1 MTRAMLAAGVVLA
14 LAVSTPALAQGK
26 SPPKK
31 NTAPPSRNE
40 LAAAAPMATSPS
52 SATPLAWVDDA
63 SLLAPGMVALS
74 VSAMRWQGGGLSE
87 VDAPIVDAAFGLT
100 SRVQLSASVPR
111 VVGSADPAGAAG
123 GIGTSFF
130 SAKIAVYEA
139 PNHNFKIAT
148 GPTLQLLGKGIVESL
163 GSQQSRV
170 RWGLPVSAEV
180 SRGTM
185 RLYGGG
191 GYFSP
196 GLWFS
201 GVAAGFAIT
210 DKTNAS
216 VGVSRAW
223 RRTDTPDVLLSERD
237 RKEISGGASYALR
250 PAISVFGS
258 IGRTF
263 ATLEENGAG
272 TSISGGLSIFFAA
285 DTRRP

>member
-1 MTRAMLAAGVVLA
+1 MTRVMLAAGVVLT
-14 LAVSTPALAQGK
+14 LAVSTPVLAQGNSQK
-26 SPPKK
+26 KK
-31 NTAPPSRNE
+31 NPAPPSRNE
-40 LAAAAPMATSPS
+40 LTAAAPIATLATG
-52 SATPLAWVDDA
+52 ATPLAWIDDA

-87 VDAPIVDAAFGLT
+87 VDAPIVDAAFGLAP
-100 SRVQLSASVPR
+100 RVQLSASVPR

-123 GIGTSFF
+123 GVGTSFF

-139 PNHNFKIAT
+139 PAHAFKVAT
-148 GPTLQLLGKGIVESL
+148 TPTLQLLGEGIVQSL
-163 GSQQSRV
+163 GSLQSRV

-180 SRGTM
+180 SSGTT
-185 RLYGGG
+185 RLYGGA

-201 GVAAGFAIT
+201 GIAVGFGVN

-223 RRTDTPDVLLSERD
+223 RRTETPDVPMSERD

-250 PAISVFGS
+250 PGVGVFGS

-263 ATLEENGAG
+263 ATLDENGAG
-272 TSISGGLSIFFAA
+272 TSISGGLSIFFATEA
-285 DTRRP
+285 RRP